1 LLKGSRKGK
10 IMNDTLKVNV
20 GDEIPIVL
28 TMKGQ
33 EKMGTNQYG
42 NWYLYRFESNGQ
54 STGYFAKDSL
64 HYKLKDLEA
73 GTNVTLVGK
82 SNPQGKGVIVD
93 LVLANGVTQAPAS
106 QTPSPITTTTPSTGS
121 ITDTVVIAAA
131 SSLVGSKFTE
141 EDYLSRC
148 KVIAE
153 TYSIVHGYTVPGKVE
168 KLEETFNGK
177 EETSE
182 EKMPWDD

>member
-1 LLKGSRKGK
+1 MQFEQL
-10 IMNDTLKVNV
+10 
-20 GDEIPIVL
+20 EIKDVILIKPNIFEDDR
-28 TMKGQ
+28 GHF
-33 EKMGTNQYG
+33 
-42 NWYLYRFESNGQ
+42 FESFHSMKFYEASSNINSSDWPPNPSHFIQENVAFNDDKNIVRG
-54 STGYFAKDSL
+54 L
-64 HYKLKDLEA
+64 HFQK
-73 GTNVTLVGK
+73 N
-82 SNPQGKGVIVD
+82 NPQGKGVIVD
-93 LVLANGVTQAPAS
+93 LVLANGVS
-106 QTPSPITTTTPSTGS
+106 ETPTTTNTTTTSTGS

-148 KVIAE
+148 KTIAE
-153 TYSIVHGYTVPGKVE
+153 TYSTVHGYTVPGKVE